1 MLEYASLRSGIGI
14 PSWRGCLYYAQRF
27 AIHPS
32 IRRAAARMIAA
43 GINLRQQRPA
53 STLSDA
59 GARALE
65 WMVRDG
71 YGLLPDML
79 SPRQIDDILDYLG
92 GKPLLLRDGSL
103 ASLAVAQVR
112 TTIADVPLETVLNCP
127 HVLELANSPIL
138 IGLARSYLGC
148 MPTISTIGIRWSFPG
163 SGEAVQTQNFHRDPD
178 DWRFFKF
185 FLYLSDVDLESGPH
199 IYVKGTHRQAG
210 TLRARR
216 LNLED
221 LERRYGSDAVIAVT
235 GPRGTAFVADTYGIH
250 AGPVPISRPRLLL
263 EVGYSILPVFALQ
276 YRPRPIDHGQM
287 LDPYVNRLL
296 LR

>member
-43 GINLRQQRPA
+43 GINLWLQRPA
-53 STLSDA
+53 PTLSDA
-59 GARALE
+59 GAQALE
-65 WMVRDG
+65 RMAHDG

-79 SPRQIDDILDYLG
+79 SPHQLDDILDYLG
-92 GKPLLLRDGSL
+92 DKPLLLRDGSL
-103 ASLAVAQVR
+103 ANLAVAQVQ

-127 HVLELANSPIL
+127 HVLELANSSIL

-148 MPTISTIGIRWSFPG
+148 MPTISTMGIRWSFPG
-163 SGEAVQTQNFHRDPD
+163 SDDSVQTQHFHRDPD

-185 FLYLSDVDLESGPH
+185 FLYLSDVDSKSGPH

-210 TLRARR
+210 TLRVRR
-216 LNLED
+216 INLGD
-221 LERRYGSDAVIAVT
+221 LKRRYGADAIISVT
-235 GPRGTAFVADTYGIH
+235 GPRGTSFVADTYGIH

-276 YRPRPIDHGQM
+276 YRPIPIAHGQA